1 MDINCNDNLNLLY
14 MFKNNLILIF
24 TIVLFNCSSSDDSGG
39 PDNNSNLSLT
49 VTASTSSAIVD
60 EIIVVNVSADEDL
73 WGIETSTD
81 NFQTYTDR
89 QTNYGTNTTL
99 YFSFDTVGTKTIGI
113 RAKTSDGKEATK
125 SINVSIARG
134 DAITITQV
142 KVLSFHDINNTWDP
156 EFDSTDPNRLADVFF
171 VFLKPR
177 LNIYDGSSS
186 SAVWYTSPIKEN
198 QGDLTWN
205 VSSDNLYISPEY
217 SLRYTMLDNDGV
229 LSQDLMLGPPTEYEI
244 AFADYIATKPS
255 IITLS
260 VPSISLEVE
269 LTLDW

>member
-1 MDINCNDNLNLLY
+1 MKKIVTIILLC
-14 MFKNNLILIF
+14 LCLA
-24 TIVLFNCSSSDDSGG
+24 CGSSDDSGG
-39 PDNNSNLSLT
+39 PNNNSNLNLT
-49 VTASTSSAIVD
+49 VTASASSAIVD
-60 EIIVVNVSADEDL
+60 EIIVVSVSSDEDL

-99 YFSFDTVGTKTIGI
+99 YFSFDTVGAKTIGI

-142 KVLSFHDINNTWDP
+142 KVLSFYDINNAWDP
-156 EFDSTDPNRLADVFF
+156 EYGSTDPNRLADVFF

-177 LNIYDGSSS
+177 LNIYNGTSS
-186 SAVWYTSPIKEN
+186 SAVWYTSTIKEN

-205 VSSDNLYISPEY
+205 VSGDNLYISPEY
-217 SLRYTMLDNDGV
+217 SLRYSMFDNDGV
-229 LSQDLMLGPPTEYEI
+229 LSQDVLLGPPSEYEI
-244 AFADYIATKPS
+244 SFTDYISTKPS
-255 IITLS
+255 TIILS
-260 VPSISLEVE
+260 VPSIELEVE